1 MLWARRRGTWPSHG
15 NSGFRHIRIQHRG
28 VDVEHFWTERIDVK
42 ANGGGY
48 IGDGLFVRVP
58 LPNDDSLEAERV
70 GDVAVRMLLDNDL
83 DLSHTLPP
91 IHHI

>member
-1 MLWARRRGTWPSHG
+1 MNA
-15 NSGFRHIRIQHRG
+15 NS
-28 VDVEHFWTERIDVK
+28 
-42 ANGGGY
+42 GGY
-48 IGDGLFVRVP
+48 IGNGLFVRAP
-58 LPNDDSLEAERV
+58 LSNDDPLEAERV